1 MGKIARPGGHKQASQ
16 FDRRTGD
23 TLNAVTQ
30 PPNKRQELEA
40 TDLCGPSDHH
50 TDTSSSASL
59 VVISGGGV
67 GRSHP
72 IGEEVVV
79 GRDPDCTI
87 HLCDSSVSRAHVR
100 VHALADGS
108 HELVDLRSSNG
119 TRVNGARVSKA
130 RLRHGDRIGV
140 GKTTH
145 FVFLQHNRSEEQVLR
160 MQKLYSLG
168 ELAGGIAHDFN
179 NMLCAALA
187 SISDVMT
194 DTAMPR
200 DLRGT
205 LADGHA
211 AVLRCSELT
220 QQLVA
225 FAASRRSVQNTA
237 AVDSIVEEVSTLLR
251 RTLSTAI
258 TFDAAIDPELVVACD
273 GAKLFQVL
281 LNLCT
286 NARDAMGQTGG
297 ILRIRAVRATI
308 SESDPPDL
316 LAAGDYV
323 CITVQDSGIGMTDL
337 VRQRVFE
344 PFFSHRPASTD
355 TNAGLGMSTAY
366 SIVRAA
372 GGELTVDTKLGVGT
386 LFSAYLPAAGP
397 ADRADDDT
405 APTRAQST
413 PPRPPLSGSLL
424 LVDDEEVLLRALAR
438 ALRRRGFDVVTAAD
452 GVEALEVFEQHR
464 DSISLVL
471 LDLDLPELH
480 GGDVLKAIRRTAP
493 DVPVVIVSGAV
504 EGARKAA
511 AMNDGASHVLTK
523 PFSVATLL
531 ETLGT
536 FGTRPLNEPS

>member
-1 MGKIARPGGHKQASQ
+1 MTP
-16 FDRRTGD
+16 
-23 TLNAVTQ
+23 

-40 TDLCGPSDHH
+40 TDLSGPSDHH
-50 TDTSSSASL
+50 TDTASSASL

-72 IGEEVVV
+72 VDEEIVI
-79 GRDPDCTI
+79 GRDPECTI
-87 HLCDSSVSRAHVR
+87 HLRDSSVSRAHVR

-119 TRVNGARVSKA
+119 TRVNGERVTKA

-194 DTAMPR
+194 DSAMPKE
-200 DLRGT
+200 LQGT

-237 AVDSIVEEVSTLLR
+237 VVDSIVVEVCTLLR
-251 RTLSTAI
+251 RTLSAAI
-258 TFDAAIDPELVVACD
+258 TLDAAVDPDLIVACD

-286 NARDAMGQTGG
+286 NARDAMGDSGG
-297 ILRIRAVRATI
+297 VLRIRATPVNI
-308 SESDPPDL
+308 GESDPPDL

-323 CITVQDSGIGMTDL
+323 CITVQDSGTGMTDL

-372 GGELTVDTKLGVGT
+372 GGELTVDSKLGVGT
-386 LFSAYLPAAGP
+386 LFSAYVPAAVP

-405 APTRAQST
+405 APTKARCA

-452 GVEALEVFEQHR
+452 GIEALKVFEQHR

-480 GGDVLKAIRRTAP
+480 GGDVLKAIRRMAP
-493 DVPVVIVSGAV
+493 DVPVVVVSGAV

-511 AMNDGASHVLTK
+511 AMNDGASCVLTK

-531 ETLGT
+531 EAVGT
-536 FGTRPLNEPS
+536 FGAPPLTNPN